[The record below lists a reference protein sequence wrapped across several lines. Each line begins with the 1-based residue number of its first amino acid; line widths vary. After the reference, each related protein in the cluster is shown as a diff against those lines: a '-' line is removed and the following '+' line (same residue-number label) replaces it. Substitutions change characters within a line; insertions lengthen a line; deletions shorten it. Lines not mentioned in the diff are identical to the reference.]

1 MAENQ
6 QTSGDFPWLPLITLI
21 AVGSGVFFLLPQITS
36 SRPGGGDPKL
46 VTTFDPQAINARL
59 WQDPLGVVSADQDRD
74 KERPQSRMT
83 HSIRLFQELLRAK
96 YFWKSPNLV
105 LTRENLREAS
115 AQRLQRFQ
123 PFDICA
129 VMIPGGPYVEDV
141 ERRIRARRA
150 VIEGLGL
157 AHYGP
162 EKDHEVG
169 YICLPWRPLAQN
181 VSTSVSMLE
190 EDRNASQEPA
200 TAPSVRPKPVRQGSE
215 SLDNPSLLVPYEW
228 FEVEDFGVEGT
239 PDRHLLVLWLNDDA
253 FVDAPLARLAD
264 LVSWFR
270 FKVDGNAGNSVVPLS
285 HYIVYENLG
294 VTILPLP
301 RFIVLGPDNSGTF
314 HKMVQEAKDHSWN
327 DDTRQLLATTT
338 IYSSQ
343 AAAADKLLMAETH
356 SDSPNSEF
364 FIENAVTNDQAGSTF
379 TIERTLPLDDKI
391 VKALWVEISKRVK
404 PQDHVAVIS
413 ELDTYYAR
421 ALSQSFILAR
431 DHSVDTFSYIRGI
444 DGKLPSD
451 RKGNEPKEATD
462 KSDEKAPSSSRPAE
476 QTEGLNQADDI
487 RRLARLLQKR
497 DRELQS
503 KQNARLKA
511 VALLG
516 SDVYDKLELLKA
528 LRPALPEAVFFTNNL
543 DARLVHPDEWGETH
557 NLIVASPFPLSLKG
571 SDKVPPFRDSGQT
584 SMFAVTLAAFGKE
597 MQLPCAPFIY
607 EVGRNGLIELKTP
620 EPAQFKFAIAY
631 LCAGLAALLVTWIW
645 FVSQVAEKKDEA
657 EPPAENAAAVI
668 WVVRRHNV
676 ASRAG
681 IFRPGNRRKG
691 RKPITGPRFGEI

>member
-21 AVGSGVFFLLPQITS
+21 AVGSGVFFLLPQITT

-59 WQDPLGVVSADQDRD
+59 WQDPLGVVSVDQDRD

-96 YFWKSPNLV
+96 YFWESPNLV

-181 VSTSVSMLE
+181 VSPSVSMLE

-228 FEVEDFGVEGT
+228 FEVEDCGVEGT
-239 PDRHLLVLWLNDDA
+239 PDRHLLMLWLNDDA

-270 FKVDGNAGNSVVPLS
+270 FKVDGNAGNSV
-285 HYIVYENLG
+285 
-294 VTILPLP
+294 
-301 RFIVLGPDNSGTF
+301 
-314 HKMVQEAKDHSWN
+314 
-327 DDTRQLLATTT
+327 ATTT

-364 FIENAVTNDQAGSTF
+364 FIENAVTNGQAGSTF

-431 DHSVDTFSYIRGI
+431 DHSVDTFSYIRA
-444 DGKLPSD
+444 STE
-451 RKGNEPKEATD
+451 N
-462 KSDEKAPSSSRPAE
+462 SRP
-476 QTEGLNQADDI
+476 TG
-487 RRLARLLQKR
+487 
-497 DRELQS
+497 REM
-503 KQNARLKA
+503 
-511 VALLG
+511 
-516 SDVYDKLELLKA
+516 
-528 LRPALPEAVFFTNNL
+528 
-543 DARLVHPDEWGETH
+543 
-557 NLIVASPFPLSLKG
+557 SLKRPQINQT
-571 SDKVPPFRDSGQT
+571 KKRRACRD
-584 SMFAVTLAAFGKE
+584 
-597 MQLPCAPFIY
+597 LP
-607 EVGRNGLIELKTP
+607 NKL
-620 EPAQFKFAIAY
+620 
-631 LCAGLAALLVTWIW
+631 
-645 FVSQVAEKKDEA
+645 
-657 EPPAENAAAVI
+657 
-668 WVVRRHNV
+668 
-676 ASRAG
+676 RA
-681 IFRPGNRRKG
+681 
-691 RKPITGPRFGEI
+691 